1 MHFFNYRI
9 PKEFPIIKKP
19 TAPAYHQAA
28 IGNPFFPYQSR
39 HKKSTRRDSN
49 PRPSPWQ
56 GDTPPLSHSC
66 ILLFFKSE
74 PLFNC
79 HWKSTRRDSN
89 PRPSPWQGDT
99 PPLSHSCILCSLN
112 QNNIHYTDE
121 KHFCQ
126 HFFIFFIL
134 YYYLEYLQH
143 PGASTSPGC
152 TYHLITLH
160 VFFFTKFCHYN

>member
-1 MHFFNYRI
+1 MTFILEVHFFNYRI

-66 ILLFFKSE
+66 IL
-74 PLFNC
+74 
-79 HWKSTRRDSN
+79 
-89 PRPSPWQGDT
+89 
-99 PPLSHSCILCSLN
+99 CSLN

-126 HFFIFFIL
+126 HFFYFFIL

-160 VFFFTKFCHYN
+160 VFFFTKFCHCN

>member
-1 MHFFNYRI
+1 MFLSFMVDL
-9 PKEFPIIKKP
+9 
-19 TAPAYHQAA
+19 
-28 IGNPFFPYQSR
+28 PFFLSTTVYQFSENAKWLKFLKNQAIPAN
-39 HKKSTRRDSN
+39 KKSA
-49 PRPSPWQ
+49 
-56 GDTPPLSHSC
+56 
-66 ILLFFKSE
+66 
-74 PLFNC
+74 
-79 HWKSTRRDSN
+79 RRDSN

-126 HFFIFFIL
+126 HFFYFFIL

>member
-1 MHFFNYRI
+1 
-9 PKEFPIIKKP
+9 
-19 TAPAYHQAA
+19 
-28 IGNPFFPYQSR
+28 
-39 HKKSTRRDSN
+39 
-49 PRPSPWQ
+49 
-56 GDTPPLSHSC
+56 
-66 ILLFFKSE
+66 
-74 PLFNC
+74 
-79 HWKSTRRDSN
+79 
-89 PRPSPWQGDT
+89 
-99 PPLSHSCILCSLN
+99 LCSLN

-126 HFFIFFIL
+126 HFFYFFIL